1 MSQYGSSPES
11 VSHDDPVMDG
21 WRVWRVCWEK
31 SFLYILSF
39 LFLELFLLFELSIL
53 SIDLSFPLL
62 IGGFEAGGFGLA
74 TLHDGGFNLALVE
87 MPKCS
92 AKLIF

>member
-1 MSQYGSSPES
+1 
-11 VSHDDPVMDG
+11 MDG

-74 TLHDGGFNLALVE
+74 TVLDGGFNCQLVVI
-87 MPKCS
+87 PKCL
-92 AKLIF
+92 AKLISLNLLMT